1 MISFL
6 KNLFGRESKVDYKQ
20 LIKDGAIILDVRTA
34 NEFAGGH
41 AKNAINISV
50 DSLSNNLGKLK
61 NKQQPIITC
70 CASDTRSG
78 IAKRILLAKDY
89 KQVYNGGTWQRVN
102 KMVTG

>member
-50 DSLSNNLGKLK
+50 DSLSNNLSKIK
-61 NKQQPIITC
+61 NKQRAIITC
-70 CASDTRSG
+70 CASGTRSG
-78 IAKRILLAKDY
+78 IAKRILLAKGY
-89 KQVYNGGTWQRVN
+89 TQVYNGGTWQKVHTFLN
-102 KMVTG
+102 G